1 MATMR
6 QAHRALRRS
15 PGLTLAALLSL
26 SLGIGATSAIYTV
39 IQALLLRPL
48 PYADADQLVILWN
61 RSPGL
66 NIEEDWF
73 STAQYFDIRTRHT
86 GLEDVAIALGAN
98 ANLTGEGR
106 PERVGTI
113 RVSSNLLPLLGAQP
127 LHGRLF
133 EPADDQ
139 PGTTPAAILGYDL
152 WVRRYAADPAIV
164 GRPLLINGN
173 TFTVVGILPSNFSL
187 PREVLPTL
195 GVVDDGDVF
204 LPLPLGAD
212 AAQVRT
218 REDYNLIG
226 RLRPGVDLGA
236 AQVEMDGLTARLRA
250 EHPDVYPPNGGLT
263 FSLVPLQEQVVGDV
277 RLPLWI
283 LGGAVACVLLIACA
297 NVANLLLARALDRR
311 RELAVRV
318 ALGATRGQIV
328 RQALAESLV
337 LALAGGAGGIL
348 LALAALRWL
357 HTVRPPSVPRLDAI
371 TLDPWAL
378 AFTAGLSLLVGTL
391 VGLLPALRSGHGLQD
406 TLRDGARGV
415 SHAGSLWLRGHG
427 TRRLLLVG
435 QLALSVW
442 LLISAGL
449 LIRSFA
455 HLQTVSPGFTP
466 QGVLTMELTLTGPK
480 YPGAPEIRN
489 AYKTLFDELSTLPGV
504 EAAGGVTSLPFS
516 NFFAWGPITIEGRTP
531 PPGEK
536 FINADQRTVAG
547 RYFEALQIPL
557 KQGRFFAPSDTP
569 DQPRVVIIDERLA
582 REYFGDAN
590 PIGRRLKFG
599 DAASESPWETIV
611 GVVGRVSQYGLDA
624 DSRIALYRPITQS
637 GARSLFVVT
646 RTSRDLDAVAV
657 DVRSTVQRLDP
668 DVPVYRMMSM
678 DTRVARSLERRRF
691 LMWLLS
697 LFAGLALVLAAVG
710 VGGVM
715 AYLVRQGTRDL
726 GIRLALGA
734 SPAGIQRLVLW
745 HAGAVAGLGAVIG
758 VLAAGV
764 SARLIDDL
772 LYGVH
777 ALDPITLTIGALTL
791 FVVALV
797 AVWAPARRA
806 SKIDPL
812 IALRAE

>member
-139 PGTTPAAILGYDL
+139 PGTTPAAILGHDL

-173 TFTVVGILPSNFSL
+173 TFTVVGILPANFSL

-236 AQVEMDGLTARLRA
+236 AQAEMDGLTASLRA

-391 VGLLPALRSGHGLQD
+391 VGLLPAFRSGHGLQD

-415 SHAGSLWLRGHG
+415 SHAGSLWSRGHG

-455 HLQTVSPGFTP
+455 QLQTVSPGFTP

-582 REYFGDAN
+582 HEYFGDAN